1 MALPKENLD
10 EFLKENKGYKV
21 LKRLKDTT
29 IIKLPNGEL
38 LKVLDKE
45 LLLII
50 KDTGYDLERRLD
62 EADSFTSFKNFS
74 IPTRKLEHNGRIS
87 AYTMP
92 NFPGINFTDYYV
104 DIFNLKRYADIHAQI
119 EENIQTGN
127 ELGLV
132 FPDLCTTEN
141 IIISPDGKVY
151 FIDYDGIQIKDMPAI
166 GYSDFLGLPR
176 EVLTPKYYNE
186 KTGLFT
192 KELDI
197 KSAIFLYFVDVFGV
211 NLSVANTINPYT
223 GKKVTL
229 DYIFSTINLQ
239 DSSIQHKVWKLFQEN
254 EKNEFLGK
262 DMYLLVEKYNLMP
275 DMPDASLK
283 KLMRK

>member
-1 MALPKENLD
+1 MALPKENLE
-10 EFLKENKGYKV
+10 EFLKKNKGYKV
-21 LKRLKDTT
+21 LKRLEDTT

-45 LLLII
+45 LLLTI

-104 DIFNLKRYADIHAQI
+104 DIFNLKKYAKTHAQI
-119 EENIQTGN
+119 EENIKKGN

-141 IIISPDGKVY
+141 IIIMEDGKVY
-151 FIDYDGIQIKDMPAI
+151 FIDYDGIQIKDMPAV
-166 GYSDFLGLPR
+166 GYSTFLGSPDS
-176 EVLTPKYYNE
+176 VLTPKYYNE
-186 KTGLFT
+186 KKGLFT

-229 DYIFSTINLQ
+229 DYIFSMINLQ
-239 DSSIQHKVWKLFQEN
+239 APSIQHKVWKLFQEQ
-254 EKNEFLGK
+254 EKNEFLGD
-262 DMYLLVEKYNLMP
+262 DMYILAEKYNLMP

-283 KLMRK
+283 NL

>member
-132 FPDLCTTEN
+132 FPELCTTEN
-141 IIISPDGKVY
+141 IIIYPDGKVY

-186 KTGLFT
+186 KTGFR
-192 KELDI
+192 
-197 KSAIFLYFVDVFGV
+197 SYFLAFEDGARLEIM
-211 NLSVANTINPYT
+211 NRPGMQDTEKPLAWT
-223 GKKVTL
+223 GYSHIAFQVGSRKKVDELTE
-229 DYIFSTINLQ
+229 
-239 DSSIQHKVWKLFQEN
+239 V
-254 EKNEFLGK
+254 
-262 DMYLLVEKYNLMP
+262 
-275 DMPDASLK
+275 LK
-283 KLMRK
+283 KDGYEVVSGPRVTGDGYYESCIIAMEGNQIEITV